1 MIEVLK
7 ALSVFFAYAV
17 MAVFAQ
23 NAVFTRAL
31 GVSRLVKLV
40 DDTTVDS
47 LTFGAL
53 LCAVQLISAPLG
65 YFVNLWLAQ
74 YPYRMYIRPLVMV
87 LCSTVAFFIVLLV
100 VVVFFRLHGARE
112 IVAVLPMATFNTCI
126 LGTLFISTIQSFSL
140 VQTMGFALGSGVGY
154 VLAVQVVEQ
163 AVALVSSLPELLAAL
178 PDTLTSLERRLESF
192 CAACPEGVGRAA
204 RGLLSSL
211 PEETARLA
219 GQVSSAV
226 LQEAGRAMGAL
237 PQILLACGTTVLA
250 VFFTLSAYPAVM
262 GFFRRQLGPG
272 LARAQG
278 VKANVF
284 ATLGKWLKAE
294 CILLAVT
301 FCQLLAGLLL
311 IRQEYALLLAALI
324 ALIDALPVFGTGTVL
339 VPWAAAVCLL
349 GNVPK
354 GIALLALFAVI
365 SVVRSV
371 LEPKLVAAQA
381 GLPPLASLAAMY
393 VGFCAMG
400 VAGMVLAPVLLLLVK
415 QLHDGGYIRL
425 WR

>member
-1 MIEVLK
+1 MERRKELLFRLLWWAAAAGVGWL
-7 ALSVFFAYAV
+7 ALRYALV
-17 MAVFAQ
+17 WLLPFLL
-23 NAVFTRAL
+23 AL
-31 GVSRLVKLV
+31 GAA
-40 DDTTVDS
+40 
-47 LTFGAL
+47 AL
-53 LCAVQLISAPLG
+53 LEPLIETA
-65 YFVNLWLAQ
+65 
-74 YPYRMYIRPLVMV
+74 RR
-87 LCSTVAFFIVLLV
+87 
-100 VVVFFRLHGARE
+100 RLHLRRSFTA
-112 IVAVLPMATFNTCI
+112 AVL
-126 LGTLFISTIQSFSL
+126 TLVL
-140 VQTMGFALGSGVGY
+140 VGGVLAVLI

-204 RGLLSSL
+204 RRLLSSL

-349 GNVPK
+349 GNAPK

>member
-1 MIEVLK
+1 MERRKELLFRLLWWAAATGVGWL
-7 ALSVFFAYAV
+7 ALRYALV
-17 MAVFAQ
+17 WLLPFLL
-23 NAVFTRAL
+23 AL
-31 GVSRLVKLV
+31 GAA
-40 DDTTVDS
+40 
-47 LTFGAL
+47 AL
-53 LCAVQLISAPLG
+53 LEPLIETA
-65 YFVNLWLAQ
+65 
-74 YPYRMYIRPLVMV
+74 RR
-87 LCSTVAFFIVLLV
+87 
-100 VVVFFRLHGARE
+100 RLHLRRSFTA
-112 IVAVLPMATFNTCI
+112 AVL
-126 LGTLFISTIQSFSL
+126 TLVL
-140 VQTMGFALGSGVGY
+140 VGGVLAVLI

-425 WR
+425 WRELPPGQEGAIIAADKRYRRPWDESFIQERHRGVRQGHAAGGRAGERREGPAGGP

>member
-1 MIEVLK
+1 MERRKELLFRLLWWAAATGVGWL
-7 ALSVFFAYAV
+7 ALRYALV
-17 MAVFAQ
+17 WLLPFLL
-23 NAVFTRAL
+23 AL
-31 GVSRLVKLV
+31 GAA
-40 DDTTVDS
+40 
-47 LTFGAL
+47 AL
-53 LCAVQLISAPLG
+53 LEPLIETA
-65 YFVNLWLAQ
+65 
-74 YPYRMYIRPLVMV
+74 RR
-87 LCSTVAFFIVLLV
+87 
-100 VVVFFRLHGARE
+100 RLHLRRSFTA
-112 IVAVLPMATFNTCI
+112 AVL
-126 LGTLFISTIQSFSL
+126 TLVL
-140 VQTMGFALGSGVGY
+140 VGGVLAVLI

-192 CAACPEGVGRAA
+192 CAACPEGVGRAV

-301 FCQLLAGLLL
+301 FCQLLA
-311 IRQEYALLLAALI
+311 ALI

-339 VPWAAAVCLL
+339 VPWATAECLL